1 MWRCPKCGNQYPEQI
16 TVCPACQQAA
26 PEKEASFKVRPSN
39 ANENQAFLVVVLII
53 IFAVGG
59 WGFLK
64 NSMTATP
71 AAESPASTVMPSV
84 PAPSA
89 VSDSAL
95 VLDHWHWARGEYGT
109 PEMVGLIINTSGKSY
124 SYAQVEIN
132 LYDKQH
138 TQLGSTI
145 ANTNNIEPH
154 GKWKFTAPVT
164 EKGAY
169 SADVKKITAF

>member
-1 MWRCPKCGNQYPEQI
+1 
-16 TVCPACQQAA
+16 
-26 PEKEASFKVRPSN
+26 
-39 ANENQAFLVVVLII
+39 
-53 IFAVGG
+53 
-59 WGFLK
+59 
-64 NSMTATP
+64 
-71 AAESPASTVMPSV
+71 
-84 PAPSA
+84 
-89 VSDSAL
+89 
-95 VLDHWHWARGEYGT
+95 
-109 PEMVGLIINTSGKSY
+109 MVGLIINTSGKSY